1 MYRLSRLAS
10 LLLALSCTC
19 IAGTTATA
27 SPPAGRRSKPAA
39 IRGINVLGNGDDVGI
54 EISVTQRITAQT
66 QALSDPDRIV
76 IDLLG
81 AIPSEDVSP
90 IEVNRGG
97 VKRVRVGLRTS
108 NPPVTRVVLELAG
121 PQRFQIFPSSD
132 SVIVRLGSGDS
143 LSASAEQAATPP
155 HPPHRVTFQ
164 NDLLSIRAEKATLSQ
179 VLYEIQ
185 RLTGADIP
193 IPAGAEREQIVTNL
207 GPGPAR
213 EVLAALLNG
222 SHYNFVILGADDN
235 STALQQVILT
245 PRFGSDMPDDSPDT
259 AVPPATAPPGMVQ
272 RLPPQGVRN
281 AGQGNAGPGDDNGS
295 PEDTVN
301 GAPDQNAPPN

>member
-1 MYRLSRLAS
+1 MYRLSLLAS

-19 IAGTTATA
+19 IAGTTPSTP
-27 SPPAGRRSKPAA
+27 PPAGRKSKPAT
-39 IRGINVLGNGDDVGI
+39 IRRINVLGNGDDVGI
-54 EISVTQRITAQT
+54 EISTTQRLTAQT
-66 QALSDPDRIV
+66 QALTDPDRIV

-81 AIPSEDVSP
+81 ATPGEGVNP

-121 PQRFQIFPSSD
+121 PQKFQIFPSSD
-132 SVIVRLGSGDS
+132 SVIVRLGSGNAQA
-143 LSASAEQAATPP
+143 ASAQPATPP
-155 HPPHRVTFQ
+155 RPPLRVTFQ

-222 SHYNFVILGADDN
+222 SHYNFVILGADGN

-245 PRFGSDMPDDSPDT
+245 PRFGSAMPDDSPD
-259 AVPPATAPPGMVQ
+259 ASAPPATPPSGMVQ

-281 AGQGNAGPGDDNGS
+281 AGQGNAGQGDDNGS

>member
-1 MYRLSRLAS
+1 MNRRSLLAP

-19 IAGTTATA
+19 YAGAT
-27 SPPAGRRSKPAA
+27 PAGPPPGGRKSKPAT
-39 IRGINVLGNGDDVGI
+39 IRRINVLGSGADVGI
-54 EISVTQRITAQT
+54 EIGVTRRITAQT
-66 QALSDPDRIV
+66 QVLSDPDRIV

-81 AIPSEDVSP
+81 AMPGQDVSP

-108 NPPVTRVVLELAG
+108 NPPVTRVVLELVG
-121 PQRFQIFPSSD
+121 PQKFQIFPSSD
-132 SVIVRLGSGDS
+132 SVIVRLGSGDVR
-143 LSASAEQAATPP
+143 SASAQQPAVPP
-155 HPPHRVTFQ
+155 QPPLRVTFQ

-245 PRFGSDMPDDSPDT
+245 PRFGSVMADDSPDT
-259 AVPPATAPPGMVQ
+259 TAPPETAPPAMVQ
-272 RLPPQGVRN
+272 RLPPQAVRN
-281 AGQGNAGPGDDNGS
+281 PGQGDDNGS